1 MEGGTSQWRS
11 LPTEEKAV
19 NLSLHRRRGEGDG
32 AQTLDRSVGRWK
44 GWVMCKTKK
53 SKDFDMPIMLSSSG
67 DPYPLQ
73 LIPTTMAAAAAA
85 TPGLGPLQL
94 QVTSILFVSTCSCV
108 CGDSV
113 HFSQPFKQNLLFSP
127 RFFPL
132 FLFCDPDRE
141 QQCPLFSSTLFLMP
155 TASCHRNGSLW
166 GAGAQRENAA
176 LLALGCWYCSLWSEG
191 YHRNCF

>member
-1 MEGGTSQWRS
+1 MLGVLELQPHNQPFIRMEGGTSQWRS

-32 AQTLDRSVGRWK
+32 AQTLCRSVGRRK
-44 GWVMCKTKK
+44 GWVMCGTKKK
-53 SKDFDMPIMLSSSG
+53 SKDSDIPIMVFSSG

-94 QVTSILFVSTCSCV
+94 QVTSILWFCLCV
-108 CGDSV
+108 CPFAVGHIFPNLSNKIS
-113 HFSQPFKQNLLFSP
+113 FSSLV
-127 RFFPL
+127 FFPL

-141 QQCPLFSSTLFLMP
+141 QQCPLFSPTLFLMP
-155 TASCHRNGSLW
+155 TASCHRNGPL
-166 GAGAQRENAA
+166 
-176 LLALGCWYCSLWSEG
+176 
-191 YHRNCF
+191 